1 MLVDGFNDLHG
12 FRASVPDDGEFDGV
26 MSFAVPVL
34 HVSVKECGAAL
45 LSLLAQ
51 FRQFNVEEMN
61 VGQRPWF
68 AVGSSE
74 MVVPCV
80 RVGSLDRFGEHG
92 DVTRGASDVG
102 EDEALPA
109 FVDVDSELGRHGWL
123 VSCRRCCGKHGVY
136 FVIRD
141 WRRRPFRWCFLP
153 GRFVNEANK
162 FFDDERA
169 RSTDDCQYCAN
180 RHDPV
185 RVTHVDVLKPIRN
198 SIHDVQSTTGGV
210 SCRI

>member
-26 MSFAVPVL
+26 IGFAVPVL
-34 HVSVKECGAAL
+34 HVSVKERGAAL

-68 AVGSSE
+68 AVGSSKI
-74 MVVPCV
+74 VVPCV
-80 RVGSLDRFGEHG
+80 RVGSLDRFSEHR
-92 DVTRGASDVG
+92 DVARGASDVG
-102 EDEALPA
+102 KDEARPA

-136 FVIRD
+136 LLVCYRFSLFVVCVADFTHDIPNAGEQARD
-141 WRRRPFRWCFLP
+141 
-153 GRFVNEANK
+153 A
-162 FFDDERA
+162 
-169 RSTDDCQYCAN
+169 DDCQDYSETIPPICGQPFKNFVHAHQSN
-180 RHDPV
+180 RA
-185 RVTHVDVLKPIRN
+185 I
-198 SIHDVQSTTGGV
+198 GGV